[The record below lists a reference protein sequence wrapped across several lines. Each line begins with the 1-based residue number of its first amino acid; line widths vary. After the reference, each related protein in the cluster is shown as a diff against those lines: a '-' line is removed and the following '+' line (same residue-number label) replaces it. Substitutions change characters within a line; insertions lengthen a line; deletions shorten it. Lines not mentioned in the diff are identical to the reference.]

1 MQRICIFITRSKL
14 LLLFM
19 KEMQNLF
26 LLTKHLLGNDLISIM
41 SYAGVKNKKTPQSY
55 LQDTSK
61 KSILMD
67 YDSGKT
73 NILNKAKIV
82 KTELKLP

>member
-1 MQRICIFITRSKL
+1 MRT
-14 LLLFM
+14 LFSLP
-19 KEMQNLF
+19 E
-26 LLTKHLLGNDLISIM
+26 HLLGNDFMSIM
-41 SYAGVKNKKTPQSY
+41 SYAGVKNRETPQSY

-67 YDSGKT
+67 YDSGNT
-73 NILNKAKIV
+73 NVLSKAKIV